1 MTGDKSIISFKVEQF
16 FANFNSSPFTWLAL
30 IDDLLRP
37 QLQAVRK
44 HLNLEMLSNMRKVET
59 KQIVLEHFVDDGK
72 LKESVLN
79 EFEEGMTSSD

>member
-1 MTGDKSIISFKVEQF
+1 MTADKSIMSFKVEQF
-16 FANFNSSPFTWLAL
+16 FANFNPSPFKWLAL

-59 KQIVLEHFVDDGK
+59 KHIVLEHFVDDGK
-72 LKESVLN
+72 LKRVCAK
-79 EFEEGMTSSD
+79 